1 MSVDEEVCEVAVE
14 DDHDGK
20 GASSGGCSD
29 ATDEDEDH
37 VGEAGEAKLRERK
50 PLTFFVYISIPKR
63 ETEPVC
69 LLPIGCEITN
79 LGI

>member
-29 ATDEDEDH
+29 ATDEDEDR
-37 VGEAGEAKLRERK
+37 VREAGEAKLKERK
-50 PLTFFVYISIPKR
+50 PGLQSGRAHMLKTSTESAKEEIKR
-63 ETEPVC
+63 I
-69 LLPIGCEITN
+69 LLMIQI
-79 LGI
+79 L